1 MMAVMAKA
9 IFRRPSMLVLRTRR
23 MCWNF
28 SGMTSDCGDGDKGM
42 GTKGRGQR
50 DGDGHQMTV
59 TKGWGQRNRDGH
71 FGVHGDG
78 GEEKPRGWVAL
89 GG

>member
-28 SGMTSDCGDGDKGM
+28 SGMTSDCGDRDGDKGT
-42 GTKGRGQR
+42 GTVGQGQR
-50 DGDGHQMTV
+50 DRDGHQ
-59 TKGWGQRNRDGH
+59 
-71 FGVHGDG
+71 GVHGG
-78 GEEKPRGWVAL
+78 GVEEKPWGWVAL